1 MALYTAARDDRASH
15 RGTVIEVTRSAGS
28 PFGPSARLL
37 ADYKAGRCTW
47 PEYEVRYREEM
58 RAFYRRDPQEWHD
71 FALRASLA
79 DITITCY
86 ERGDEATVRC
96 HRRLLAGFL
105 CAVARG
111 DGLDI
116 TPPAVPRQQAL
127 ALSWG
132 GGPDGSA
139 PSPQALAPA
148 AAQTARPA
156 RRSTPGRP
164 EERAAGRSAG
174 GASHRLP

>member
-1 MALYTAARDDRASH
+1 MALYTAARDDKASH

-28 PFGPSARLL
+28 PFAPSARLL

-47 PEYEVRYREEM
+47 PEYERRYRQEM

-79 DITITCY
+79 DITNTCY
-86 ERGDEATVRC
+86 ER
-96 HRRLLAGFL
+96 
-105 CAVARG
+105 

-127 ALSWG
+127 ALSWS